1 MPKLSHCISWKE
13 WMLLIKAILCKTLDL
28 FTANA
33 LGIFDCNEQ
42 QTSNQGVTTEYP

>member
-1 MPKLSHCISWKE
+1 MPKLCHCISWKE
-13 WMLLIKAILCKTLDL
+13 WMLLIKAIRLALDL

-33 LGIFDCNEQ
+33 WGIFDCNEQ